1 MLVPG
6 IRIEFCGIA
15 VYNGAGSFRIGLDV
29 RMDLKLRTGSRKM
42 KLIPNSINIP
52 TVEEPPGPTYDANK

>member
-6 IRIEFCGIA
+6 MRIKFCGVA
-15 VYNGAGSFRIGLDV
+15 VYNGAGSFRIELDV
-29 RMDLKLRTGSRKM
+29 RMGSKLRTGSRKM